1 MSKFK
6 GGDMIVGL
14 TNLPHYEV
22 NSKEIKLL
30 FLIIVKTYLFCW
42 IHKNLYELLST

>member
-14 TNLPHYEV
+14 TNLPHYKV
-22 NSKEIKLL
+22 NSKEIKLKRAFPGDKEEIL
-30 FLIIVKTYLFCW
+30 NYYF
-42 IHKNLYELLST
+42 